1 MNLRLKLPLTI
12 GAILATLMGAALIGI
27 YSLNQ
32 TVSTYEIEVGAQ
44 HAHERAVSAM
54 LVTFKTQVQEWKD
67 SLLRGKDPAKLEKH
81 WGAFAKREADVD
93 EQARALLAKL
103 PPGESRSLVEQ
114 FAAAHVKMGVDYR
127 KGFDAFKAAEFDAA
141 AGDAAVAGMD
151 REPARL
157 LGESG
162 RKIAADSAAT
172 ALSAGE
178 QAQRATLVSLVL
190 MLVVGAVGA
199 GAGIFMS
206 RRITRPVDDAL
217 KLAQAIAGGDLSTHV
232 KVRGDDEIAQLLEA
246 LSAMQASLSGVV
258 GNVRANS
265 ESVSTAAIQISQ
277 GANDLSSRTEEQ
289 ASALQEAA
297 SSMEQMGSTVRQN
310 AENAQSAN
318 QLALGASTVARK
330 GGDVVGEVVV
340 TMKGINESSKRI
352 VDIIGVIDGIA
363 FQTNI
368 LALNAAVEA
377 ARAGEQ
383 GRGFAVVASE
393 VRSLAQRSA
402 DAAKEIKSL
411 ISASVERVEHGTALV
426 DRAGATM
433 TEIVT
438 SISRVTDIMGEISA
452 ASTEQS
458 SGMGQISQAIAQMD
472 QATQQNAAL
481 VEESAA
487 AAESLRDQAKQLVLV
502 VAQFKLEASAPASA
516 SRVAVAPVAASP
528 AASKPKPTFAHKP
541 ASTSAHQPAS
551 TSAPKPAHKSAHTP
565 AHQPART
572 GARKPAPVT
581 RAQAPASS
589 PAPATAV
596 GAGADDWDSF

>member
-1 MNLRLKLPLTI
+1 MNLKLKLPLTI
-12 GAILATLMGAALIGI
+12 GGALAALMGAALIGI

-32 TVSTYEIEVGAQ
+32 SVALYETEVTAQ
-44 HAHERAVSAM
+44 HAHERAVGEL
-54 LVTFKTQVQEWKD
+54 LVSFKTQVQEWKD
-67 SLLRGKDPAKLEKH
+67 TLLRGKDPAKLDKH
-81 WGAFAKREADVD
+81 WGAFAKREAEVD
-93 EQARALLAKL
+93 DKAKVLLAAL
-103 PPGESRSLVEQ
+103 PAGESRALVEQ

-127 KGFDAFKAAEFDAA
+127 KGFDAFKAAEFDSA

-157 LGESG
+157 LAESG
-162 RKIAADSAAT
+162 KKIAADSAVTSVA
-172 ALSAGE
+172 AAA
-178 QAQRATLVSLVL
+178 QADRATLVSLVL
-190 MLVVGAVGA
+190 MLVVGAA
-199 GAGIFMS
+199 GAVVAVVFS

-217 KLAQAIAGGDLSTHV
+217 KLARAIAEGDLTTHV
-232 KVRGDDEIAQLLEA
+232 RVVGRDEIAQLLKA
-246 LSAMQASLSGVV
+246 LSAMQGSLAGVV
-258 GNVRANS
+258 GNVRSNS
-265 ESVSTAAIQISQ
+265 ESVSTAASEISQ
-277 GANDLSSRTEEQ
+277 GANDLSQRTEEQ
-289 ASALQEAA
+289 ASALQQAA
-297 SSMEQMGSTVRQN
+297 SSMEQLGATVRQN

-330 GGDVVGEVVV
+330 GGEVVGEVVE
-340 TMKGINESSKRI
+340 TMKGINDSSKRV

-402 DAAKEIKSL
+402 DAAKEIKTL

-426 DRAGATM
+426 DRAGITM

-458 SGMGQISQAIAQMD
+458 SGVGQISQAIAQMD

-487 AAESLRDQAKQLVLV
+487 AAESLRDQAHQLVQV
-502 VAQFKLEASAPASA
+502 VAVFRLDGAT
-516 SRVAVAPVAASP
+516 PVAAARVAPAPAPRPAP
-528 AASKPKPTFAHKP
+528 AAKAKSK
-541 ASTSAHQPAS
+541 ASTP
-551 TSAPKPAHKSAHTP
+551 
-565 AHQPART
+565 
-572 GARKPAPVT
+572 ARKPVARPAKAV
-581 RAQAPASS
+581 AAPAIAVA
-589 PAPATAV
+589 APAVAAA
-596 GAGADDWDSF
+596 AGSDDDWASF